1 MKLDDTGLGG
11 GVTDRLNNNM
21 RCFEITECNISTAYV
36 EVLNNNM
43 RCFEIRLFLEAQ
55 FVHQALNN
63 NMRCFEIK
71 LAFWIDQGLKC

>member
-1 MKLDDTGLGG
+1 
-11 GVTDRLNNNM
+11 M
-21 RCFEITECNISTAYV
+21 RCFEICLFYAFDSTTDQ
-36 EVLNNNM
+36 LNNNM